1 MIYNKNQQNKTILGY
16 KPDSP
21 YQGVTMVVVRGRV
34 RDSGSRLNGGCTR
47 KVPRQWLHEGG
58 TTMVARG
65 GTVVV

>member
-1 MIYNKNQQNKTILGY
+1 MDDIGLERNEYCKGDY
-16 KPDSP
+16 
-21 YQGVTMVVVRGRV
+21 RGKV